1 MRRSLVS
8 VAVAASAALV
18 LASCAM
24 PADDPNFNASG
35 GAFGSEAA
43 AEEQAATDATGA
55 VEAALA
61 APTSIGVDAP
71 LAAAPAAGS
80 LIVSLSDGT
89 AWNTLLNASMAEAA
103 AAIGWEFQEVAGAE
117 TVESVPA
124 AFEEALALEPA
135 GIRISGEHV
144 EALAT
149 QLAAAEAAGVPV
161 ICTGCSGE
169 PAGAIKDT
177 SIDGDAQNAEW
188 GKLLAEYVFTNQ
200 AEGEDAG
207 VEMFTLP
214 GARDHD
220 LQPRVRAA
228 ASRPVPRVLDQ
239 RDVRSTPPTSDPL
252 VPTFI
257 GDTMSTSLGRWAL
270 LDSGAVAEGVAQ
282 ALAEALV
289 LEPVVLIGRG
299 AAAPDIAALQELAAA
314 GVTAPGAE
322 AASGA
327 ASAEAS
333 PEASPET
340 TEEAGVDAGGEAL
353 TDGSFATPEEA
364 AALQAWTALPV
375 PVMGWRVVDQFARI
389 IGGDPL
395 AAGPLPS
402 QLITV
407 GQRGRRR
414 PRRER
419 QLHRHRRLQGPVRRP
434 VGRAVARRERRGPRS
449 ADRGPRASLRVLVA
463 VELQAD
469 FSFSGGGQERVPS
482 RGAHP

>member
-89 AWNTLLNASMAEAA
+89 AWNALLNASMAEAA

-169 PAGAIKDT
+169 PTGAIKDT
-177 SIDGDAQNAEW
+177 SIDGDAQNADW

-214 GARDHD
+214 V
-220 LQPRVRAA
+220 PAA
-228 ASRPVPRVLDQ
+228 TTFNFEFAGSLTTLCRECSTNENPLD
-239 RDVRSTPPTSDPL
+239 TSDPTL

-299 AAAPDIAALQELAAA
+299 AAAADIAALQELAAS

-322 AASGA
+322 PASG
-327 ASAEAS
+327 SAS
-333 PEASPET
+333 PEASPEAT
-340 TEEAGVDAGGEAL
+340 DDPAVDAGGDAL

-389 IGGDPL
+389 IGGDAL
-395 AAGPLPS
+395 ADGPLPT

-407 GQRGRRR
+407 ANAADVVLDESGNYIG
-414 PRRER
+414 
-419 QLHRHRRLQGPVRRP
+419 
-434 VGRAVARRERRGPRS
+434 VADYQDQFT
-449 ADRGPRASLRVLVA
+449 ALW
-463 VELQAD
+463 
-469 FSFSGGGQERVPS
+469 
-482 RGAHP
+482 GAQ

>member
-8 VAVAASAALV
+8 VALAASAALV

-71 LAAAPAAGS
+71 LSGAPAAGS
-80 LIVSLSDGT
+80 LIVSLNDGT
-89 AWNTLLNASMAEAA
+89 AWNTLLNESMAEAA

-117 TVESVPA
+117 TAESVPA

-149 QLAAAEAAGVPV
+149 QLADAEAAGIPV

-169 PAGAIKDT
+169 PTGAIKDT
-177 SIDGDAQNAEW
+177 SIDGDAQNTEW
-188 GKLLAEYVFTNQ
+188 GKVLAEYVYTNQ

-214 GARDHD
+214 APALTTFNFEFAGNLTTLCRECSTTETPLDTTD
-220 LQPRVRAA
+220 LTLA
-228 ASRPVPRVLDQ
+228 
-239 RDVRSTPPTSDPL
+239 PTL
-252 VPTFI
+252 I
-257 GDTMSTSLGRWAL
+257 ADTMSTSLGRWAL
-270 LDSGAVAEGVAQ
+270 LDSGAVAEGVSQ

-299 AAAPDIAALQELAAA
+299 AAAADIAALQELAAS
-314 GVTAPGAE
+314 GVAAPAADGATDT
-322 AASGA
+322 

-333 PEASPET
+333 PEAVA
-340 TEEAGVDAGGEAL
+340 EATGEAALDAGGDPLVE
-353 TDGSFATPEEA
+353 GSFATPEEA
-364 AALQAWTALPV
+364 AALQAWTGLPV

-389 IGGDPL
+389 LGGDPV
-395 AAGPLPS
+395 ADGPLPS
-402 QLITV
+402 QLITI
-407 GQRGRRR
+407 
-414 PRRER
+414 
-419 QLHRHRRLQGPVRRP
+419 
-434 VGRAVARRERRGPRS
+434 ANA
-449 ADRGPRASLRVLVA
+449 ADVVLD
-463 VELQAD
+463 ESGNYIGIAD
-469 FSFSGGGQERVPS
+469 YKDQFAALW
-482 RGAHP
+482 GAQ

>member
-71 LAAAPAAGS
+71 LAAAPAPGG

-89 AWNTLLNASMAEAA
+89 AWNTLLNESMAEAA
-103 AAIGWEFQEVAGAE
+103 AAVGWEFQEVAGAE
-117 TVESVPA
+117 TAESVPA

-149 QLAAAEAAGVPV
+149 QLADAEAAGVPV

-169 PAGAIKDT
+169 PTGAIKDT

-188 GKLLAEYVFTNQ
+188 GKILAEYVFTNQ
-200 AEGEDAG
+200 ATGEDAG

-214 GARDHD
+214 APALTTFNFEFAGNLTTLCRECSTNEN
-220 LQPRVRAA
+220 P
-228 ASRPVPRVLDQ
+228 LD
-239 RDVRSTPPTSDPL
+239 TSDLSL

-270 LDSGAVAEGVAQ
+270 LDSGAVAEGASQ

-299 AAAPDIAALQELAAA
+299 AAAADIAALQELAAA
-314 GVTAPGAE
+314 GVTAPAAGGATD
-322 AASGA
+322 AG
-327 ASAEAS
+327 SAEAS
-333 PEASPET
+333 PEPTGEVALDA
-340 TEEAGVDAGGEAL
+340 AGEVLVE
-353 TDGSFATPEEA
+353 GSFATPEQA
-364 AALQAWTALPV
+364 AALQAWTGLPV

-389 IGGDPL
+389 LGGDPL
-395 AAGPLPS
+395 ADGPLPS

-407 GQRGRRR
+407 
-414 PRRER
+414 
-419 QLHRHRRLQGPVRRP
+419 
-434 VGRAVARRERRGPRS
+434 ANA
-449 ADRGPRASLRVLVA
+449 ADVVLD
-463 VELQAD
+463 ENGNYIGIAD
-469 FSFSGGGQERVPS
+469 YKDQFAALW
-482 RGAHP
+482 GAQ

>member
-55 VEAALA
+55 VDAALA

-89 AWNTLLNASMAEAA
+89 AWNALLNESMAEAA
-103 AAIGWEFQEVAGAE
+103 AAIGWEFQEVTGAE
-117 TVESVPA
+117 TAESVPA

-149 QLAAAEAAGVPV
+149 QLADAEAAGVPV

-169 PAGAIKDT
+169 PTGAIKDT
-177 SIDGDAQNAEW
+177 SIDGDVQNAEW
-188 GKLLAEYVFTNQ
+188 GKILAEYVFTNQ
-200 AEGEDAG
+200 ATGEDAG

-214 GARDHD
+214 APALTTFNFEFAGNLTTLCRECSTNEN
-220 LQPRVRAA
+220 P
-228 ASRPVPRVLDQ
+228 LD
-239 RDVRSTPPTSDPL
+239 TSDLSL
-252 VPTFI
+252 VATFI

-270 LDSGAVAEGVAQ
+270 LDSGAVAEGVSQ

-299 AAAPDIAALQELAAA
+299 AAAADIAALQELAAA
-314 GVTAPGAE
+314 GVTAP
-322 AASGA
+322 AADGA
-327 ASAEAS
+327 ADAGSAEAS
-333 PEASPET
+333 PEATGEVALDA
-340 TEEAGVDAGGEAL
+340 AGEVLVE
-353 TDGSFATPEEA
+353 GSFATPEQA
-364 AALQAWTALPV
+364 AALQAWTGLPV
-375 PVMGWRVVDQFARI
+375 PVMGWRVIDQFARI
-389 IGGDPL
+389 LGGDPL
-395 AAGPLPS
+395 ADGPLPS
-402 QLITV
+402 QLITIANAAEV
-407 GQRGRRR
+407 VLDENGNYIGI
-414 PRRER
+414 
-419 QLHRHRRLQGPVRRP
+419 
-434 VGRAVARRERRGPRS
+434 
-449 ADRGPRASLRVLVA
+449 ADYKDQFAALW
-463 VELQAD
+463 
-469 FSFSGGGQERVPS
+469 
-482 RGAHP
+482 GAQ

>member
-188 GKLLAEYVFTNQ
+188 GKVLAEYVFTNQ

-207 VEMFTLP
+207 VEIFTLP
-214 GARDHD
+214 APALTTFNFEFAGSLTTLCRECSTNET
-220 LQPRVRAA
+220 P
-228 ASRPVPRVLDQ
+228 LD
-239 RDVRSTPPTSDPL
+239 TSDLTL

-270 LDSGAVAEGVAQ
+270 LDSGAVAEGVSQ

-314 GVTAPGAE
+314 GVTAPGAD
-322 AASGA
+322 AAGGS
-327 ASAEAS
+327 AS
-333 PEASPET
+333 PEASPEA
-340 TEEAGVDAGGEAL
+340 TEEAGVDAGGEVL

-389 IGGDPL
+389 IGGDAL
-395 AAGPLPS
+395 ADGPLPS

-407 GQRGRRR
+407 
-414 PRRER
+414 
-419 QLHRHRRLQGPVRRP
+419 
-434 VGRAVARRERRGPRS
+434 ANA
-449 ADRGPRASLRVLVA
+449 ADVVLD
-463 VELQAD
+463 ESGNYIGIAD
-469 FSFSGGGQERVPS
+469 YKDQFAALW
-482 RGAHP
+482 GAQ

>member
-71 LAAAPAAGS
+71 LAAAPAAGG

-89 AWNTLLNASMAEAA
+89 AWNALLNESMAEAA
-103 AAIGWEFQEVAGAE
+103 AAIGWEFREVAGAE
-117 TVESVPA
+117 TAESVPA

-149 QLAAAEAAGVPV
+149 QLADAEAAGVPV

-169 PAGAIKDT
+169 PTGAIKDT
-177 SIDGDAQNAEW
+177 SIDGDAQNTEW
-188 GKLLAEYVFTNQ
+188 GKILAEYVYTNQ
-200 AEGEDAG
+200 AAGEDAG

-214 GARDHD
+214 APALTTFNFEFAGNLTTLCRECSTNEN
-220 LQPRVRAA
+220 P
-228 ASRPVPRVLDQ
+228 LD
-239 RDVRSTPPTSDPL
+239 TSDLSL

-270 LDSGAVAEGVAQ
+270 LDTGAVAEGVSQ

-299 AAAPDIAALQELAAA
+299 AAAADIAALQELAAA
-314 GVTAPGAE
+314 GVTAPAADGATD
-322 AASGA
+322 AG
-327 ASAEAS
+327 SAEAS
-333 PEASPET
+333 PEATGEVALDA
-340 TEEAGVDAGGEAL
+340 AGEVLVE
-353 TDGSFATPEEA
+353 GSFATPEQA
-364 AALQAWTALPV
+364 AALQAWTGLPV

-389 IGGDPL
+389 LGGDPL
-395 AAGPLPS
+395 ADGPLPS

-407 GQRGRRR
+407 
-414 PRRER
+414 
-419 QLHRHRRLQGPVRRP
+419 
-434 VGRAVARRERRGPRS
+434 ANA
-449 ADRGPRASLRVLVA
+449 ADVVLD
-463 VELQAD
+463 ENGNYIGIAD
-469 FSFSGGGQERVPS
+469 YKDQFAALWGTQ
-482 RGAHP
+482 

>member
-43 AEEQAATDATGA
+43 AEQQAATDATGA

-71 LAAAPAAGS
+71 LAAAPAAGA

-89 AWNTLLNASMAEAA
+89 AWNALLNESMAGAA

-117 TVESVPA
+117 TAESVPA

-149 QLAAAEAAGVPV
+149 QLADAEAAGVPV

-169 PAGAIKDT
+169 PTGAIKDT
-177 SIDGDAQNAEW
+177 SIDGDAQNTEW
-188 GKLLAEYVFTNQ
+188 GRVLAEYVFTNQ
-200 AEGEDAG
+200 AAGEDAG

-214 GARDHD
+214 APALTTFNFEFAGNLTTLCRECSTNET
-220 LQPRVRAA
+220 P
-228 ASRPVPRVLDQ
+228 LD
-239 RDVRSTPPTSDPL
+239 TSDLSL

-257 GDTMSTSLGRWAL
+257 GDTMSTTLGRWAL
-270 LDSGAVAEGVAQ
+270 LDSGAAAEGVSQ

-289 LEPVVLIGRG
+289 LEPIVLIGRG
-299 AAAPDIAALQELAAA
+299 AAAADIAALQALAAA
-314 GVTAPGAE
+314 GVTAP
-322 AASGA
+322 AADDA
-327 ASAEAS
+327 AGSAEAS
-333 PEASPET
+333 PEAVAEAT
-340 TEEAGVDAGGEAL
+340 GEAGVDAGGEL
-353 TDGSFATPEEA
+353 LIEGSFATPEQA
-364 AALQAWTALPV
+364 AALQAWTGLPV

-389 IGGDPL
+389 LGGDAL
-395 AAGPLPS
+395 ADGPLPS
-402 QLITV
+402 QLITIV
-407 GQRGRRR
+407 N
-414 PRRER
+414 
-419 QLHRHRRLQGPVRRP
+419 
-434 VGRAVARRERRGPRS
+434 AADVALDENGNYIGI
-449 ADRGPRASLRVLVA
+449 ADYQDQFATLW
-463 VELQAD
+463 
-469 FSFSGGGQERVPS
+469 
-482 RGAHP
+482 GAQ

>member
-71 LAAAPAAGS
+71 LAAAPAAGG

-89 AWNTLLNASMAEAA
+89 AWNALLNESMAEAA
-103 AAIGWEFQEVAGAE
+103 AAIGWEFREVAGAE
-117 TVESVPA
+117 TAESVPV

-149 QLAAAEAAGVPV
+149 QLADAEAAGVPV

-169 PAGAIKDT
+169 PTGAIKDT
-177 SIDGDAQNAEW
+177 SIDGDAQNTEW
-188 GKLLAEYVFTNQ
+188 GKILAEYVYTNQ
-200 AEGEDAG
+200 AAGEDAG

-214 GARDHD
+214 APALTTFNFEFAGNLTTLCRECSTNEN
-220 LQPRVRAA
+220 P
-228 ASRPVPRVLDQ
+228 LD
-239 RDVRSTPPTSDPL
+239 TSDLSL

-270 LDSGAVAEGVAQ
+270 LDTGAVAEGVSQ

-299 AAAPDIAALQELAAA
+299 AAAADIAALQELAAA
-314 GVTAPGAE
+314 GVTAPAADGATD
-322 AASGA
+322 AG
-327 ASAEAS
+327 SAEAS
-333 PEASPET
+333 PEATGEVALDA
-340 TEEAGVDAGGEAL
+340 AGEVLVE
-353 TDGSFATPEEA
+353 GSFATPEQA
-364 AALQAWTALPV
+364 AALQAWTGLPV

-389 IGGDPL
+389 LGGDPL
-395 AAGPLPS
+395 ADGPLPS

-407 GQRGRRR
+407 
-414 PRRER
+414 
-419 QLHRHRRLQGPVRRP
+419 
-434 VGRAVARRERRGPRS
+434 ANA
-449 ADRGPRASLRVLVA
+449 ADVVLD
-463 VELQAD
+463 ENGNYIGIAD
-469 FSFSGGGQERVPS
+469 YKDQFAALWGTQ
-482 RGAHP
+482 